1 MSLARDPESFLLD
14 SPASLTLSVRLSAH
28 RTRCVLGE
36 QLSPVTD
43 GLAE

>member
-1 MSLARDPESFLLD
+1 MSLGRDPESFLLD
-14 SPASLTLSVRLSAH
+14 SPASLTHSVRLSAH

-43 GLAE
+43 GFNE